1 MTLKEKAL
9 ALAVSVRAL
18 PTSTLIKL
26 LIILV
31 KPSVGYWA
39 QQVTERQ
46 EAMSKHPK
54 GSDLYEQEEK
64 AYSVAID
71 NWHRANFTLLNL
83 ERSESFKSLSLNRR
97 PEIEKAK

>member
-9 ALAVSVRAL
+9 ALAVAVRAL
-18 PTSTLIKL
+18 PVSTLVKL

-46 EAMSKHPK
+46 AAMARHPK
-54 GSDLYEQEEK
+54 ESDLYKQEEK
-64 AYSVAID
+64 EYSIAVD

-83 ERSESFKSLSLNRR
+83 ERSATFKSLSLNRR
-97 PEIEKAK
+97 PEGEKAQ